1 MRGRYQRHPFWWDA
15 GEDALLVRIV
25 SHAVRFGDRLGIS
38 VQLRAGKRVR
48 AMSFPLRALHICEV
62 SAMARERPTVMQGP
76 SDLATVRRKPTEQH
90 FDIHPIAMDVMQVD
104 NIRINFVQE
113 LQKFGGIVLG
123 VETHAVAQASHGTM
137 EIYLG
142 FASTAPHMF
151 VNTLMSPAPETVG
164 IDPMR
169 TKLRMQTAHNG
180 AGRPVVEAVQL
191 DIAKGPVHALRYF
204 QRLIDE

>member
-1 MRGRYQRHPFWWDA
+1 M
-15 GEDALLVRIV
+15 
-25 SHAVRFGDRLGIS
+25 
-38 VQLRAGKRVR
+38 R
-48 AMSFPLRALHICEV
+48 AMSFPLRALQICEV

-76 SDLATVRRKPTEQH
+76 SDLAMVRRKPTEQH

-123 VETHAVAQASHGTM
+123 IETHAVAQASHGTM

-151 VNTLMSPAPETVG
+151 VNTLMSSAPETVG

-169 TKLRMQTAHNG
+169 TKLGMQTAHNG
-180 AGRPVVEAVQL
+180 ARRPVVEAVQL
-191 DIAKGPVHALRYF
+191 DIAKGPVHALRYV